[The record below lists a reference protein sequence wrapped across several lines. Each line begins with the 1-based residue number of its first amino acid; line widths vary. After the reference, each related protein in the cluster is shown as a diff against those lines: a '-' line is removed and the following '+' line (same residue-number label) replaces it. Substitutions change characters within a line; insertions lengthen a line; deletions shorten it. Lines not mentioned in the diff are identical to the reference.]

1 MGLFKGVKRAIKVL
15 KKFSKEIEDT
25 PGGTKGSDSRKSII
39 KNSRGPDTVMH
50 QAETNDV
57 GRQSGIFDHFST
69 IPKTSDELVILDMN
83 KDQYKAA
90 QVFKKELAKAKVTRN
105 KKSRD
110 LMRKNVIKDFK
121 PEFDLKKFSDTTETQ
136 RKQVRKQQ
144 KYFNRAATGAT
155 AN

>member
-1 MGLFKGVKRAIKVL
+1 MREREIGMGLFKGVKRAIKVL

-57 GRQSGIFDHFST
+57 GKAT
-69 IPKTSDELVILDMN
+69 PKTLGKLEILDMN

-90 QVFKKELAKAKVTRN
+90 QVFKKELAKAKVIRN

-136 RKQVRKQQ
+136 HKQVRKQQ

>member
-1 MGLFKGVKRAIKVL
+1 MGLFKGVREAAKVL
-15 KKFSKEIEDT
+15 KKFSKQMKDT

-57 GRQSGIFDHFST
+57 GKA
-69 IPKTSDELVILDMN
+69 IPKTLDKLEILDMN

-90 QVFKKELAKAKVTRN
+90 QVFKKELAKAKVIRN

-136 RKQVRKQQ
+136 HKQVRKQQ

>member
-1 MGLFKGVKRAIKVL
+1 MGLFKGVKRAIEVL
-15 KKFSKEIEDT
+15 KKFSKQMKDT
-25 PGGTKGSDSRKSII
+25 PGGTKGFDSRKSII
-39 KNSRGPDTVMH
+39 KNSRGPDTVMW

-69 IPKTSDELVILDMN
+69 IPKTSDELAILDMN

-90 QVFKKELAKAKVTRN
+90 QAFKKELARVKKTKT

-110 LMRKNVIKDFK
+110 LKRKNTVKSFK

-136 RKQVRKQQ
+136 HKQVRKQQ

-155 AN
+155 DN